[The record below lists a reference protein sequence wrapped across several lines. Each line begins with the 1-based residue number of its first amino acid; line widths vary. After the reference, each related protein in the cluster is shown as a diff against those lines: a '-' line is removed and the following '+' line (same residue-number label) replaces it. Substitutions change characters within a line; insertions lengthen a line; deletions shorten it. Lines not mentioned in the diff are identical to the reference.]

1 MGKSYLKVSKKDH
14 ALLCKHI
21 LKVGNKDTRETPLG
35 VVLLLLLLSVTK
47 RTKRNVS
54 DVVLRS
60 LLLTMNIFHVSSGS
74 IIDFGQVNVCW
85 RVH

>member
-1 MGKSYLKVSKKDH
+1 MDKSYLKVSKKDP

-21 LKVGNKDTRETPLG
+21 LKVGSKHTRETPVG
-35 VVLLLLLLSVTK
+35 VVLLLLLLNVTK

-60 LLLTMNIFHVSSGS
+60 LLLTINIFHVSSVS

>member
-14 ALLCKHI
+14 ALLCKHV
-21 LKVGNKDTRETPLG
+21 LKVGDKDTRKTPLG
-35 VVLLLLLLSVTK
+35 VVLLLLLLNVRK

-54 DVVLRS
+54 DVVLRF
-60 LLLTMNIFHVSSGS
+60 LLLTMNIFHVCTVS

-85 RVH
+85 RAH